1 MINGSLGSVVWED
14 SGLVICVLP
23 MLDYSGTIKN
33 YFVKQ
38 LDDTK
43 AGPPWVLTSEKADF
57 CNFTFENISISI
69 ENSYF
74 SVDTFL
80 LYYLWSILKTAVLV
94 LVKDYL
100 GHIVFTFVKF
110 EYFKLSSRASVLL
123 REYSGHY
130 PGCSI
135 IREKDVNAV
144 TTSCTL
150 DLRTQEGGSD
160 EDDT

>member
-1 MINGSLGSVVWED
+1 MINGYLCILFWAD
-14 SGLVICVLP
+14 SGLVWSYVFYL
-23 MLDYSGTIKN
+23 LDDSDAIKN

-57 CNFTFENISISI
+57 CNFIFENISISI

-110 EYFKLSSRASVLL
+110 
-123 REYSGHY
+123 
-130 PGCSI
+130 
-135 IREKDVNAV
+135 
-144 TTSCTL
+144 
-150 DLRTQEGGSD
+150 
-160 EDDT
+160 

>member
-1 MINGSLGSVVWED
+1 MINGSLGSVVRED

-57 CNFTFENISISI
+57 CNFIFENISISI

-94 LVKDYL
+94 QL
-100 GHIVFTFVKF
+100 TT
-110 EYFKLSSRASVLL
+110 SSRRLDGGAYCGARVGGKCMVSKAKMVL
-123 REYSGHY
+123 YAF
-130 PGCSI
+130 
-135 IREKDVNAV
+135 AV
-144 TTSCTL
+144 
-150 DLRTQEGGSD
+150 
-160 EDDT
+160 

>member
-57 CNFTFENISISI
+57 CNFIFDSFPTEHQ
-69 ENSYF
+69 Y
-74 SVDTFL
+74 
-80 LYYLWSILKTAVLV
+80 
-94 LVKDYL
+94 
-100 GHIVFTFVKF
+100 
-110 EYFKLSSRASVLL
+110 
-123 REYSGHY
+123 
-130 PGCSI
+130 
-135 IREKDVNAV
+135 
-144 TTSCTL
+144 
-150 DLRTQEGGSD
+150 
-160 EDDT
+160 